1 MPVINAC
8 SIGLPSPPVITSSTL
23 EENPEA
29 IIVPLTIAV
38 AIAMPVTL
46 PEFLDRLTNA
56 DVTPYLFPLAEENI
70 AALLGDINIPDP
82 ELITTI
88 DTMTYQIGVLFA
100 INAINNRPHPANNK
114 PKVVKGLV
122 PYLSDRFPVNGPKII
137 RLIAFGT
144 SIQEICAG
152 VKRKAACR

>member
-8 SIGLPSPPVITSSTL
+8 STGLPSPPVITSSTF

-88 DTMTYQIGVLFA
+88 DKMTYQIGVVSA
-100 INAINNRPHPANNK
+100 IKAISSKPHPANNK

-122 PYLSDRFPVNGPKII
+122 PNLSDRLPVNGPKII

-144 SIQEICAG
+144 SIQEI
-152 VKRKAACR
+152 

>member
-1 MPVINAC
+1 MPVIKAC
-8 SIGLPSPPVITSSTL
+8 NIGLPSPPVMTCSTF

-46 PEFLDRLTNA
+46 PEFLDRLTRA

-88 DTMTYQIGVLFA
+88 DKMTYQIGVLSA
-100 INAINNRPHPANNK
+100 INAIRSRPHPANAK

-122 PYLSDRFPVNGPKII
+122 PNLSDRLPVSGPNII

-144 SIQEICAG
+144 SIQEI
-152 VKRKAACR
+152 

>member
-1 MPVINAC
+1 MPVIKAC
-8 SIGLPSPPVITSSTL
+8 NIGLPSPPVITSSTF

-82 ELITTI
+82 ELMTTI
-88 DTMTYQIGVLFA
+88 DKMTYQIGVLSA
-100 INAINNRPHPANNK
+100 IKAISSKPHPANNK

-122 PYLSDRFPVNGPKII
+122 PNLSERLPVNGPKII
-137 RLIAFGT
+137 RLIAFRT
-144 SIQEICAG
+144 SIQEI
-152 VKRKAACR
+152 